1 MPKDKLRIALL
12 YAQSIGSSSALKCTG
27 IAELVTDN
35 DINLIF
41 LTETWLEQEGDV
53 GQCDEVTPAGCSMR
67 SFPRPS
73 RSGGLAGDVYLP

>member
-41 LTETWLEQEGDV
+41 LTETWLEQEGL
-53 GQCDEVTPAGCSMR
+53 S
-67 SFPRPS
+67 
-73 RSGGLAGDVYLP
+73 LIHI